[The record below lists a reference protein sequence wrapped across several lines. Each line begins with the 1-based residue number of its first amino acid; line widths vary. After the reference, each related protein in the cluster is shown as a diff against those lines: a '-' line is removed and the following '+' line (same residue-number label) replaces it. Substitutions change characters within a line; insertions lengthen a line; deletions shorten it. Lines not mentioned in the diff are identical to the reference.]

1 MRGSKFEVPLPTS
14 TWYVRR
20 RQLKYIAVFRR
31 VGRWTRTWESSR
43 CVCSLWVGVVF
54 LRGKW
59 LIEKDIRGD
68 RSGAD
73 FCFGFVLFSGLEAHL
88 WA

>member
-1 MRGSKFEVPLPTS
+1 MTEISTAGTQVVADLLSERGSKFEVPLPTS

-20 RQLKYIAVFRR
+20 RQLEIYSSVQER

-54 LRGKW
+54 LRG
-59 LIEKDIRGD
+59 EV
-68 RSGAD
+68 AD
-73 FCFGFVLFSGLEAHL
+73 
-88 WA
+88 